1 MRHRVFNC
9 IHGSG
14 TACLP
19 LQARRGLATQTK
31 KRRKIALN
39 GFIGKVLSQRSDGDA
54 EGESIRASYNSTLGQ
69 FLLPITEVRCL
80 PKKYFNQHPFY
91 IPDEVGRLT
100 GLLAPTYDTLEA
112 RYKTRDI
119 DSPNNVVLNYTS
131 RGDFEATR
139 KEKLSLFLAYKPA
152 IDPNSLSPQK
162 KMRLKEV
169 LELILASESKD
180 VWRELWTEVLKDLK
194 TNPERHS
201 ALCLLTSEIVVPK
214 SGTLLDDWTKIE
226 FIYTDYWKRL
236 RTPIKEGMELFYHLC
251 RHVST
256 RFATNHHS
264 NTAEHEAAQI
274 LEKIEKGL
282 FWNLTSRL
290 AAISLVNSYHLEGLP
305 ESCVEP
311 YIRALLVV
319 GNLNLPLNM
328 ILNSRIVGFSPD
340 PALIIDFLLE
350 LCKEDGLRAQ
360 SDKPL
365 TAIDDLVEHH
375 MGLFRPYFISRR
387 NPPLGISFLLER
399 YVKTLDEIYS
409 LFNLCLRSHYKEYCL
424 RANERLF
431 LQKIYDVCRD
441 DKYLGNETQRLK
453 VARSNIMFMFSR
465 LTEELGHLSS
475 RTKDTFA
482 KLIATCDEQLAERR
496 IARASL
502 QDCTIIAARKGQQK
516 N

>member
-14 TACLP
+14 APGLP
-19 LQARRGLATQTK
+19 LQARRGLATQTT

-54 EGESIRASYNSTLGQ
+54 EGESIRASYNSALGQ
-69 FLLPITEVRCL
+69 FLLPITEVPCL

-91 IPDEVGRLT
+91 IPDEVGRLA
-100 GLLAPTYDTLEA
+100 GLLAPTYDSLEA

-139 KEKLSLFLAYKPA
+139 KEKLSLFLAYEPA

-162 KMRLKEV
+162 KTRLKEV
-169 LELILASESKD
+169 LKLILASGSKD
-180 VWRELWTEVLKDLK
+180 VWLELWNDVLKDLK
-194 TNPERHS
+194 TNTERQS
-201 ALCLLTSEIVVPK
+201 ALCLLTSEIIVPK

-226 FIYTDYWKRL
+226 FIYTHYWKRL
-236 RTPIKEGMELFYHLC
+236 RTPIKEGMDLFYHLC

-256 RFATNHHS
+256 RFATSHHS
-264 NTAEHEAAQI
+264 NSADHEAAQI
-274 LEKIEKGL
+274 LEK
-282 FWNLTSRL
+282 TAS
-290 AAISLVNSYHLEGLP
+290 SLVNSYHLEGLP

-311 YIRALLVV
+311 YIKALLVV

-340 PALIIDFLLE
+340 PALIIDFLVE
-350 LCKEDGLRAQ
+350 LCKEDGLRTQ
-360 SDKPL
+360 PDKPL

-409 LFNLCLRSHYKEYCL
+409 LFNLCLRSHYKEHCL
-424 RANERLF
+424 RANECLF

-441 DKYLGNETQRLK
+441 DKYLGSETQRLK
-453 VARSNIMFMFSR
+453 VARSNIMFMLSR

-482 KLIATCDEQLAERR
+482 KLIVTCDEQLAERR

-502 QDCTIIAARKGQQK
+502 QDYSIIGARKRQQK
-516 N
+516 H